1 MKFFLTA
8 ILFSFATSQTCFAQT
23 DKDFTLDLKTSTLIP
38 KYVGTV
44 KEIRG
49 EVIVE
54 DRILQKG
61 SKIYPRDVLKTN
73 EKSFLKLE
81 LIDETQI
88 TIGPKSEFQVE
99 KWNYRTKNDRDALFS
114 LTQGKMRAEI
124 RAKAKEKDQLKV
136 KSPLVAM
143 GIRGTQ
149 FLFNNQKIAEKEVT
163 QVALLEGK
171 IHLEA
176 DSLKE
181 KWDLKPGDY
190 IEIVKSE
197 TKSKKR
203 KKILSN
209 EEMTDFKKPEAPE
222 QLNLLPDIISQLEEG
237 PEVSEEHLSANSIE
251 QENESSKEVLA
262 PSTKNENGQSLKEK
276 IRELNETREQ
286 NLKN

>member
-8 ILFSFATSQTCFAQT
+8 ILYTFITSSLSFAQT

-81 LIDETQI
+81 LIDETLI

-99 KWNYRTKNDRDALFS
+99 KWSYRTKNDRDALFT
-114 LTQGKMRAEI
+114 LTQGKMRAEV

-149 FLFNNQKIAEKEVT
+149 FLFNNQIIAEKEVT

-171 IHLEA
+171 IHIEA

-190 IEIVKSE
+190 VEVVKSE
-197 TKSKKR
+197 TKSRKR
-203 KKILSN
+203 KKVLST

-222 QLNLLPDIISQLEEG
+222 QLNLLPDLVSHLEDG
-237 PEVSEEHLSANSIE
+237 PEVGEEQLTVNTIQSTSNDSITTQVPAKVENS
-251 QENESSKEVLA
+251 
-262 PSTKNENGQSLKEK
+262 QSLKEK

>member
-8 ILFSFATSQTCFAQT
+8 ILFAVTTSSLSFAQT

-54 DRILQKG
+54 DRVLQKG

-81 LIDETQI
+81 LIDETLI

-99 KWNYRTKNDRDALFS
+99 KWSYRTKNDRDALFT
-114 LTQGKMRAEI
+114 LTQGKMRAEV

-149 FLFNNQKIAEKEVT
+149 FLFNNQIIAEKEVT

-171 IHLEA
+171 IHIEA

-190 IEIVKSE
+190 VEVVKSE

-203 KKILSN
+203 KKVLST
-209 EEMTDFKKPEAPE
+209 EEMNDFKKPEAPE
-222 QLNLLPDIISQLEEG
+222 QLNLLPDLVSHLEDG
-237 PEVSEEHLSANSIE
+237 PEVGDEHLTINAVQSSSDESITTQVPAKAENS
-251 QENESSKEVLA
+251 
-262 PSTKNENGQSLKEK
+262 QSLKEK